1 MTSSNGT
8 GADSGELQKCLD
20 YGGPDIGSMGFTCY
34 GDGLVATSSAATS
47 PVAARG
53 LRFVAAVAVVAL
65 FWECAS

>member
-1 MTSSNGT
+1 
-8 GADSGELQKCLD
+8 
-20 YGGPDIGSMGFTCY
+20 MGFTCY

-53 LRFVAAVAVVAL
+53 LRFVATIVVVAL